1 MIEDMGKNGYRVIT
15 VNRKAFHDY
24 DVLETVEAGLVL
36 TGTEIKAIRAGRV
49 NLRDAYA
56 RQEKGEMWL
65 FNSHIAHYLQGGI
78 YNHEPSR
85 PRKLLLHRNQ
95 IDHLALE
102 LGQKSLTVVPLRLY
116 IKDHKAKMELG
127 LARGRRQYDKRKAIA
142 RREAEREMERYA
154 KTGIGSP

>member
-1 MIEDMGKNGYRVIT
+1 MGKNGYRVIT

-36 TGTEIKAIRAGRV
+36 TGTEIKSVRAGRV

-65 FNSHIAHYLQGGI
+65 FNSHIAHYVKGGI

-85 PRKLLLHRNQ
+85 PRKLLLHRSQ

-102 LGQKSLTVVPLRLY
+102 LGQKRLTVVPCVCISKTTKPRWS
-116 IKDHKAKMELG
+116 
-127 LARGRRQYDKRKAIA
+127 LA
-142 RREAEREMERYA
+142 
-154 KTGIGSP
+154 SPGDGVNTISVRP